1 MVSLTKHSLCLTAT
15 IFLTV
20 TGQDLVTSSGCLY
33 HGKVYPV
40 GSFDPSPCEICQCSS
55 SGQAYCAI
63 VDCFSVGCA
72 DAVHDPNQCCPVCP
86 NGRNCKAPDGTIIKH
101 GDTYSTA
108 YITCLCLQFG
118 TLAECAYKP
127 PQPIQPQIVE
137 PPKPVS

>member
-86 NGRNCKAPDGTIIKH
+86 NVRHSGGMRLQTPAANSTSNRRAAQTSQLNC
-101 GDTYSTA
+101 S
-108 YITCLCLQFG
+108 Q
-118 TLAECAYKP
+118 
-127 PQPIQPQIVE
+127 Q
-137 PPKPVS
+137 

>member
-1 MVSLTKHSLCLTAT
+1 MSLTIHSLCLTAT

-20 TGQDLVTSSGCLY
+20 SGQDLVTSSGY
-33 HGKVYPV
+33 HGNVYPV

-55 SGQAYCAI
+55 CGQAYCAI
-63 VDCFSVGCA
+63 VDCFSVGCV
-72 DAVHDPNQCCPVCP
+72 DAVHEPNQCCPVCP

-108 YITCLCLQFG
+108 YMTCHCLQFS

-127 PQPIQPQIVE
+127 PQPVQPQIV
-137 PPKPVS
+137 